1 MATQS
6 PFPFLDD
13 ILARVTNSLKPPEWL
28 VDEVQRRIVLMANH
42 VLMQESEAQ
51 ARLVRQSGRIVEA
64 KWRAFVMRLVVT
76 PAGLLDIAPPP
87 SAPDLTLTLTEES
100 PFGLAQS
107 AIRGDK
113 PHVRIVG
120 DVQFAA
126 EINWLVE
133 NVRWDLEEDLS
144 RVIGDAPAHALGEA
158 GRRMV
163 QGLRQF
169 VAKGPGA
176 STAMTPAPVSAPSA
190 AYTPAPGS
198 TTATTAAPPAP
209 SASPA
214 GSGPAA

>member
-13 ILARVTNSLKPPEWL
+13 ILSRVTTGLKPPEWL
-28 VDEVQRRIVLMANH
+28 VDEVQRRFVLLVNH

-64 KWRAFVMRLVVT
+64 KWRVFDIRLAVT
-76 PAGLLDIAPPP
+76 PAGLLDIASP
-87 SAPDLTLTLTEES
+87 SAVPDLTLTLTEES

-107 AIRGDK
+107 AFRGDK
-113 PHVRIVG
+113 PPVRIVG
-120 DVQFAA
+120 DVQLAA

-158 GRRMV
+158 GRRMM
-163 QGLRQF
+163 QALRQF
-169 VAKGPGA
+169 VAKAPGA
-176 STAMTPAPVSAPSA
+176 SAPTTPAATVAP
-190 AYTPAPGS
+190 
-198 TTATTAAPPAP
+198 TAATAAAAAAAATAGTPAP

>member
-13 ILARVTNSLKPPEWL
+13 ILARVTNSLKPPEWF

-51 ARLVRQSGRIVEA
+51 ARLVRQSGRVVEA
-64 KWRAFVMRLVVT
+64 KWRVFVMRLAVT
-76 PAGLLDIAPPP
+76 PAGLLDIAPPTA
-87 SAPDLTLTLTEES
+87 APDLTLTLTEES

-107 AIRGDK
+107 AFRGDK

-158 GRRMV
+158 GRRMM

-169 VAKGPGA
+169 VAKAPGA
-176 STAMTPAPVSAPSA
+176 STAMTPAPSPVAPA
-190 AYTPAPGS
+190 AF
-198 TTATTAAPPAP
+198 TATPHTSPTPAP
-209 SASPA
+209 SAPPA